1 MYLVEEPLFVTPVSC
16 GVGRL
21 WHNALSRVVGKGA
34 ALRMKEIPPIK
45 SVMTPFPHSIES
57 AEPLDRAAEIM
68 ASSGIEHLPVVAGDR
83 PVGLLTD
90 RELRVALDEAAAG
103 RREAPLKVKDVCA
116 AEPYVVELT
125 EPLDVVLTRMGR
137 AKVETALV
145 VKEGRLVGIF
155 TRTDACRCF
164 GELLRSLFPRD
175 HDDDAA

>member
-68 ASSGIEHLPVVAGDR
+68 ATSGVERLPVVEGDR
-83 PVGLLTD
+83 PVGLLTEGAV
-90 RELRVALDEAAAG
+90 RSALDEAAGKGGKERPRVGDAG
-103 RREAPLKVKDVCA
+103 VTEA
-116 AEPYVVELT
+116 YVVELT
-125 EPLDVVLTRMGR
+125 EPLDVVLIRMAR
-137 AKVETALV
+137 ANEESALV